1 MSFRSMA
8 ASRTAAT
15 LSRLGGEAAT
25 YRAQDGS
32 SYTVSVL
39 VEDSV
44 DVVDESGQLI
54 ERVRAGTLARAQLS
68 AAPKMGD
75 TLTVGA
81 RVYVVQ
87 RLLSDDGYAVQVS
100 LS

>member
-1 MSFRSMA
+1 MSTDFSTATADMLA
-8 ASRTAAT
+8 AIGD
-15 LSRLGGEAAT
+15 LST
-25 YRAQDGS
+25 YRYVGGG
-32 SYTVSVL
+32 YVSLYCL
-39 VEDSV
+39 VDDSV
-44 DVVDESGQLI
+44 EVVDESGQII
-54 ERVRAGTLARAQLS
+54 ERVRAATIDKADLS
-68 AAPKMGD
+68 DAPKMGD